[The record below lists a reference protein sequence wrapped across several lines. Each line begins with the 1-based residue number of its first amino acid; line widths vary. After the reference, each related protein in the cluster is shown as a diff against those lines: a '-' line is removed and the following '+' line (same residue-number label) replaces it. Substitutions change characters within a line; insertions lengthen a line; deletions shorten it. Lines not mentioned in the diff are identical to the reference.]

1 MKITA
6 NSKQYEIA
14 ENTTVAAFIESTGVK
29 AARCVVE
36 LNGKAMR
43 FDAFADIVLRDGD
56 VLEIMQ
62 IVAGG

>member
-36 LNGKAMR
+36 LNGAEMR
-43 FDAFADIVLRDGD
+43 YEAFAYKDLRDGD
-56 VLEIMQ
+56 RLENMQ